1 MSSNAEFDALL
12 KELRGLRDPGERDTA
27 PGLLVMRRVHDLSPE
42 AWERF
47 RQRHPNSR
55 WGVVAL
61 DDSRLTR
68 TLSAVLERSAAD
80 ICPDA
85 CPPPQDGEQVLTRLL
100 SFNLFHAQLERD
112 LLRLHRNGGQLALI
126 CMALTEEAR
135 AREGS
140 TEAIAHLAEQVTRL
154 MESCDTL
161 GALPDGGLA
170 LTLPGIGPL
179 RARALANRLSEAYR
193 AEDGQ
198 RHPCGFAVLGLAQP
212 MEMRADDLLERIVPL
227 LARACACPEAV
238 ASETLRPTGQPDTL
252 VQSREKRFLF
262 FGGE

>member
-12 KELRGLRDPGERDTA
+12 KELRGLRDAGENNGD
-27 PGLLVMRRVHDLSPE
+27 PGLLIMRRVHELSPE
-42 AWERF
+42 KWARF

-85 CPPPQDGEQVLTRLL
+85 CPPPSADGQVLTRLL

-112 LLRLHRNGGQLALI
+112 LLRLQRNGGQLALI
-126 CMALTEEAR
+126 CMALTADAR

-140 TEAIAHLAEQVTRL
+140 EEAIAHLAEQAVRL

-161 GALPDGGLA
+161 GALPDRGLA

-193 AEDGQ
+193 AGDGQ

-212 MEMRADDLLERIVPL
+212 MTLRADDLLERIAHL

-238 ASETLRPTGQPDTL
+238 AAETLRPTGQPDTL